1 MCININ
7 LLIRFV
13 HLLKVSIQRIAKQLC
28 RAASRLGCRTSV
40 QRDVQGFT
48 HTSAGVGTS
57 TASVAAL
64 AGQSSSRGTQ
74 ATFEEEEEVE
84 EIGPSQLQDAPSTQP
99 MQPCGHRQHRLRDAY
114 TLGTDAL
121 GTDALGKGNVKSR

>member
-1 MCININ
+1 M
-7 LLIRFV
+7 
-13 HLLKVSIQRIAKQLC
+13 
-28 RAASRLGCRTSV
+28 
-40 QRDVQGFT
+40 QRDMHDLT
-48 HTSAGVGTS
+48 HSTPVIGTS
-57 TASVAAL
+57 TASGVAST
-64 AGQSSSRGTQ
+64 GQSSSRGTQ

-121 GTDALGKGNVKSR
+121 GTYALGKGNAKSRWQ